1 MSISS
6 KAMSVMNFF
15 VNDVLERTTAQASL
29 LANYNKRYTISSRE
43 IQMAVRVIPSGGLAK
58 YVASE
63 GTKAIRKYANSKF
76 FKRLCLECRS
86 A

>member
-1 MSISS
+1 
-6 KAMSVMNFF
+6 MNFF
-15 VNDVLERTTAQASL
+15 VNDVLERTIAQASL

-63 GTKAIRKYANSKF
+63 DTTSMDT
-76 FKRLCLECRS
+76 LEVLATTVTQIVESNYTSNLLRCNND
-86 A
+86 